1 MAPRMQARTD
11 GLDGLKPPMEDLPDD
26 MGRRF
31 VSGPAG
37 TTDVPGVWVAG
48 NATDPAAQVGA
59 SAAAGAL
66 SAAHINSLL
75 VTTETDAALNRVT
88 TG

>member
-1 MAPRMQARTD
+1 
-11 GLDGLKPPMEDLPDD
+11 
-26 MGRRF
+26 MGRRL
-31 VSGPAG
+31 VSGLAG

-59 SAAAGAL
+59 SVAAGAL
-66 SAAHINSLL
+66 AAAHISSLL
-75 VTTETDAALNRVT
+75 VTAGTDAALNRVT